1 MTDSGS
7 TLDETIKSIA
17 TTFKLFL
24 IKVKTCFHL
33 SPCSTAENHREWFL
47 PIIIFFAG
55 VSGTFLIM
63 LFVWFVVK
71 KKCKSSY
78 DIRKG
83 KLLTRLIYYA
93 CGLYGRQVASFIGT
107 KSSPKPPI
115 IPRANPRAFDF
126 FEKNLV
132 KFPVVA
138 SLDGQMPHPLE
149 LQRGSNPP
157 PSREIR
163 IAYLWLRSKLLTK
176 TYSTI

>member
-7 TLDETIKSIA
+7 TVDETIQYIA
-17 TTFKLFL
+17 TAVKLFL

-33 SPCSTAENHREWFL
+33 SPCSTAESHREWFL

-78 DIRKG
+78 DMRKG

-93 CGLYGRQVASFIGT
+93 CGLYGKQVGRFIGT
-107 KSSPKPPI
+107 
-115 IPRANPRAFDF
+115 
-126 FEKNLV
+126 NLAMV
-132 KFPVVA
+132 RLGDVT
-138 SLDGQMPHPLE
+138 Q
-149 LQRGSNPP
+149 
-157 PSREIR
+157 
-163 IAYLWLRSKLLTK
+163 LLSFIMIGT
-176 TYSTI
+176 